1 MGPMADSIVGL
12 PQQMA
17 SWEAVRKEVR
27 EFWMLI
33 EFHLANEYGT
43 LFAFAGV
50 CRFSGRI
57 LSQNGNF
64 ECQLCDSARLNGNIV
79 AVTVFSTTVCGS
91 PAMINSILE
100 SMLQPTL
107 AWAPGAMELVIVLVI
122 VMVLFGN
129 RLPGTMRSLGQS
141 LVQFKKGM
149 REDDND
155 NSNDKL
161 P

>member
-1 MGPMADSIVGL
+1 
-12 PQQMA
+12 
-17 SWEAVRKEVR
+17 
-27 EFWMLI
+27 
-33 EFHLANEYGT
+33 
-43 LFAFAGV
+43 
-50 CRFSGRI
+50 
-57 LSQNGNF
+57 
-64 ECQLCDSARLNGNIV
+64 
-79 AVTVFSTTVCGS
+79 
-91 PAMINSILE
+91 MINSIFE
-100 SMLQPTL
+100 IMLQPTL

>member
-33 EFHLANEYGT
+33 EFHLANECGT

-50 CRFSGRI
+50 YQYSGRI

-79 AVTVFSTTVCGS
+79 AVTVFMTPVCGS
-91 PAMINSILE
+91 PTMINSILE

>member
-1 MGPMADSIVGL
+1 
-12 PQQMA
+12 
-17 SWEAVRKEVR
+17 
-27 EFWMLI
+27 
-33 EFHLANEYGT
+33 
-43 LFAFAGV
+43 
-50 CRFSGRI
+50 
-57 LSQNGNF
+57 
-64 ECQLCDSARLNGNIV
+64 
-79 AVTVFSTTVCGS
+79 
-91 PAMINSILE
+91 MINSILE

>member
-1 MGPMADSIVGL
+1 MI
-12 PQQMA
+12 
-17 SWEAVRKEVR
+17 
-27 EFWMLI
+27 
-33 EFHLANEYGT
+33 N
-43 LFAFAGV
+43 
-50 CRFSGRI
+50 
-57 LSQNGNF
+57 
-64 ECQLCDSARLNGNIV
+64 
-79 AVTVFSTTVCGS
+79 TVFET
-91 PAMINSILE
+91 MR
-100 SMLQPTL
+100 QPTL

>member
-1 MGPMADSIVGL
+1 
-12 PQQMA
+12 
-17 SWEAVRKEVR
+17 
-27 EFWMLI
+27 ML
-33 EFHLANEYGT
+33 NT
-43 LFAFAGV
+43 
-50 CRFSGRI
+50 
-57 LSQNGNF
+57 
-64 ECQLCDSARLNGNIV
+64 
-79 AVTVFSTTVCGS
+79 
-91 PAMINSILE
+91 ILE
-100 SMLQPTL
+100 TMRQPTL

-155 NSNDKL
+155 NTNDKL

>member
-1 MGPMADSIVGL
+1 
-12 PQQMA
+12 
-17 SWEAVRKEVR
+17 
-27 EFWMLI
+27 MLI
-33 EFHLANEYGT
+33 EFYLANECGT

-64 ECQLCDSARLNGNIV
+64 ECHLCDSARLNGKIV